1 MEEILRSKEIFKIIP
16 FDYNLPV
23 LFFPVRHHSPACSYH
38 LQKVMEEYKPDCILV
53 EGPQNANKLISVLTD
68 EGTVPPVAFYYYYKD
83 SEKHISEDADDYKC
97 YYPFLSTSPEYN
109 ALVYA
114 RKNNTD
120 CAFIDLPYGEI
131 LINTAEGKGLR
142 RKSEVPGYSDDYY
155 LSEGKYFAALCEKT
169 GMRSFEEFWESFFET
184 DALYISTE
192 EFIAR
197 MYTYC
202 YLLRENTPKE
212 DMLSDGCI
220 VRESHMSE
228 CIKSAMETHSRV
240 LVVTGGF
247 HSYGLY
253 KLVSGREKPIKVKLH
268 NFSDKVQ
275 DVYTMCYSY
284 EAADALNG
292 YASGMQ
298 NPGFYNA
305 VWTEL
310 KNKTEAGEGIENTY
324 DNVIMDTLL
333 KCGRECSKSKL
344 LITMSDISSA
354 VTMYRG
360 LAAVRD
366 KKSAGLFELYD
377 AVQSC
382 FVKGELNA
390 SSRLPLE
397 ILNKIATGSGI
408 GKLSDRAE
416 KVPIIKDFEE
426 LSQKY
431 RLKVNT
437 VIEQKMEL
445 DIFSKPSHMEISRLF
460 YRLSFLETG
469 FAKRIKGADII
480 NNTDRSR
487 IREIWSYKRN
497 TESDAVLIDSS
508 VYGAT
513 IEEACTV
520 CAARKLLNKQKASD
534 AAKLYVES
542 FLMGIDITESFA
554 GKMQDIIIDDGDF
567 FSIGKATYYFN
578 MLRSLKR
585 LYGVKNNN
593 EEFFLIKC
601 FDKAVTM
608 LTSMINV
615 SDDYAD
621 ECIKI
626 CRLLYS
632 LVTSTFLSDRYTIL
646 MDSFKRMTKRNDP
659 QPAVYGAVLGLLYGS
674 DGKYKDDISSAL
686 NGYLMGTKEMQK
698 QGAVFLRG
706 LFSTARDIV
715 LVGNEFINI
724 TDKLIRKL
732 SMEDFMEVLPELRL
746 AFGYFTPYETD
757 SIAKKASEIYGTDHA
772 GILQGLSIYSR
783 FYSMGVELEKEIC
796 NETGVSL

>member
-23 LFFPVRHHSPACSYH
+23 FFFPVRHHSPACSYH
-38 LQKVMEEYKPDCILV
+38 LQKVMEKYQPDCILV

-68 EGTVPPVAFYYYYKD
+68 EGTVPPVAFYYYYND
-83 SEKHISEDADDYKC
+83 IRKHISDEAENYKC
-97 YYPFLSTSPEYN
+97 YYPFLNSSPEYN
-109 ALVYA
+109 ALCYA

-131 LINTAEGKGLR
+131 LVNTAKNMGLR
-142 RKSEVPGYSDDYY
+142 RKSEIPGYSDDYY

-169 GMRSFEEFWESFFET
+169 GMRNFEEFWESFFET

-220 VRESHMSE
+220 VRESHMSQ
-228 CIKSAMETHSRV
+228 CIINAMRTHSRV

-253 KLVSGREKPIKVKLH
+253 SFVYGREKPIKVHLH
-268 NFSDKVQ
+268 NFSDKIQ
-275 DVYTMCYSY
+275 DVYPMCYSY
-284 EAADALNG
+284 ESADALNG

-305 VWTEL
+305 VWTEI
-310 KNKTEAGEGIENTY
+310 KNKTKSGESIENTY
-324 DNVIMDTLL
+324 DNIIMDTLL
-333 KCGRECSKSKL
+333 KCGKECSKSKL
-344 LITMSDISSA
+344 LITMSDISA
-354 VTMYRG
+354 AAAMYRG

-366 KKSAGLFELYD
+366 KKSAGLYELYD
-377 AVQSC
+377 AVKSC

-397 ILNKIATGSGI
+397 ILNKIAAGSGI

-416 KVPIIKDFEE
+416 KVPIIKDFEDAA
-426 LSQKY
+426 QKF
-431 RLKVNT
+431 RLKINT
-437 VIEQKMEL
+437 VIEQKIDL
-445 DIFSKPSHMEISRLF
+445 DIFSKPSHMEISRMF

-469 FAKRIKGADII
+469 FSKRIKGADII

-487 IREIWSYKRN
+487 IREVWSYKRN
-497 TESDAVLIDSS
+497 AESDAALIDASL
-508 VYGAT
+508 YGAT

-520 CAARKLLNKQKASD
+520 CAARRLSD
-534 AAKLYVES
+534 VQRAEEAAKLYVES

-554 GKMQDIIIDDGDF
+554 GKMQDIILDDGDF
-567 FSIGKATYYFN
+567 FSIGKAIYYFN

-585 LYGVKNNN
+585 LYGAENNN

-632 LVTSTFLSDRYTIL
+632 LVTSTFLSDRYIIL
-646 MDSFKRMTKRNDP
+646 MDSFRRMTKRNDP
-659 QPAVYGAVLGLLYGS
+659 QPAVYGGVLGLLYGS

-698 QGAVFLRG
+698 RGAVFLKG
-706 LFSTARDIV
+706 LFCTARDIV

-724 TDKLIRKL
+724 TDKLISKL
-732 SMEDFMEVLPELRL
+732 SMEDFMEVLPELKL
-746 AFGYFTPYETD
+746 AFSYFTPYETD
-757 SIAKKASEIYGTDHA
+757 NIAKRAAELYGTDYSEM
-772 GILQGLSIYSR
+772 LQNVNIYSR
-783 FYSMGVELEKEIC
+783 YYPMGTGLEKEILSDM
-796 NETGVSL
+796 GVSM